1 MNCTKSSLKGV
12 NVLKWLTFALQSV
25 ANREIFRAFDLED
38 RRAGRGDVRLW
49 ADHTT
54 GRERRI
60 LAEREIGR
68 FGLGKEGKE
77 GEGEKKFAGVEK
89 KL

>member
-1 MNCTKSSLKGV
+1 M
-12 NVLKWLTFALQSV
+12 KWLTFALQFV
-25 ANREIFRAFDLED
+25 ADRAICKAFDLEGS
-38 RRAGRGDVRLW
+38 RARSGAVRLW

>member
-1 MNCTKSSLKGV
+1 MR
-12 NVLKWLTFALQSV
+12 WLTFALQFV
-25 ANREIFRAFDLED
+25 ADRALDLED
-38 RRAGRGDVRLW
+38 RRAGSGEVRLW

-60 LAEREIGR
+60 LAEREIGEIGR
-68 FGLGKEGKE
+68 LGLEKEGKE

>member
-1 MNCTKSSLKGV
+1 M
-12 NVLKWLTFALQSV
+12 KWLTFAPQFV
-25 ANREIFRAFDLED
+25 ADRAIFRALDLED
-38 RRAGRGDVRLW
+38 RRAGSGEVRLW

-60 LAEREIGR
+60 LAEREIGEIGR
-68 FGLGKEGKE
+68 LGLEKEGKE